1 LARFFFD
8 VGVPMKNSNES
19 KMRLEY
25 NNLVDINYLY
35 CFLPLFLLG
44 EMSESTR
51 FVLGFILAGGEYVR
65 SIDFPF
71 EDSWLVMPDKPANLA
86 PDGLA
91 VDTRSFFVLDG
102 DGENIRSIDS
112 PCFDAIVEEAG
123 RVIGGLTL
131 LLGVFGFESN
141 GLTS

>member
-1 LARFFFD
+1 
-8 VGVPMKNSNES
+8 
-19 KMRLEY
+19 
-25 NNLVDINYLY
+25 
-35 CFLPLFLLG
+35 
-44 EMSESTR
+44 MSESTR